1 MASTKKVKTL
11 KPNIKTTKKDIQ
23 IHNSEYAFEMINV
36 SKTFQNGKIKANSN
50 INFKVKWNEIHA
62 IVGENGAGKT
72 TLMSMLFGLFKQ
84 DSGIIK
90 VNGKEINFKSA
101 IDASKAGI
109 GMVHQHFK
117 LVEIYTLFQNIIL
130 GAELVNKA
138 GFIKAREAKE
148 KIRKL
153 AKKYDLTVNLDTKA
167 MNASVGE
174 QQRTEILK
182 LLYRNSEILI
192 FDEPTAVLSDKEIAG
207 FLNILKEFKR
217 QGKTIVIIT
226 HKLDEVKAIAD
237 RVSVIRKGEYIG
249 TYNVKNVTTEKL
261 SEYMIGSKLNMV
273 TNNNIFNYDKA
284 KLCLELDKISLPK
297 LSHPKLLAT
306 KDLSFNIKQGEI
318 LALAGIEGNGQ
329 SEIALAITGLL
340 KLKSGKIN
348 FYSNESKRPT
358 KYELS
363 KLSIRKIIDLGIS
376 NVPEDRLRYALIPN
390 ESIAYNTVSEL
401 INKNPFSNHGWINN
415 REINKYARQICD
427 KWDVRGSHNLK
438 SPVRNLSGGN
448 QQKLVVGREM
458 TKKHSLIVMVQPTR
472 GLDLKAISD
481 IHKKI
486 IQDVK
491 KGSSVL
497 LISYELDEI
506 FKIADRI
513 LVVDQGKIVFESL
526 TRNTSRKEI
535 GEYLSRSA
543 LKGGK

>member
-284 KLCLELDKISLPK
+284 KLCLE
-297 LSHPKLLAT
+297 H
-306 KDLSFNIKQGEI
+306 
-318 LALAGIEGNGQ
+318 
-329 SEIALAITGLL
+329 
-340 KLKSGKIN
+340 
-348 FYSNESKRPT
+348 R
-358 KYELS
+358 
-363 KLSIRKIIDLGIS
+363 
-376 NVPEDRLRYALIPN
+376 
-390 ESIAYNTVSEL
+390 
-401 INKNPFSNHGWINN
+401 
-415 REINKYARQICD
+415 
-427 KWDVRGSHNLK
+427 
-438 SPVRNLSGGN
+438 
-448 QQKLVVGREM
+448 
-458 TKKHSLIVMVQPTR
+458 
-472 GLDLKAISD
+472 
-481 IHKKI
+481 
-486 IQDVK
+486 
-491 KGSSVL
+491 
-497 LISYELDEI
+497 
-506 FKIADRI
+506 
-513 LVVDQGKIVFESL
+513 
-526 TRNTSRKEI
+526 
-535 GEYLSRSA
+535 
-543 LKGGK
+543 